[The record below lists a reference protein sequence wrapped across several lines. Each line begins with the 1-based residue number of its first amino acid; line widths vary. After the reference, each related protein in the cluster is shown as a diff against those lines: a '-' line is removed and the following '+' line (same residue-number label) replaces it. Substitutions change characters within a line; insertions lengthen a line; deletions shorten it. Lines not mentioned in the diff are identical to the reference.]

1 MPYTQEEL
9 QKLDFYQNLIDEDE
23 QQYLQRRRLLRDA
36 ASISGS
42 ADDGSLV
49 LRNEEGT
56 VMIFENPYTNE
67 LYEKLYNEYP
77 YIPDFLYTLVQAYSK
92 AERRSDAVEALETWL
107 FSHPNDSQAVE
118 WLSILAPPPTQ

>member
-9 QKLDFYQNLIDEDE
+9 QRLDFYQNLIDEDE

-67 LYEKLYNEYP
+67 LYESG
-77 YIPDFLYTLVQAYSK
+77 PDSTLVIDLLTDTLK
-92 AERRSDAVEALETWL
+92 
-107 FSHPNDSQAVE
+107 NDSTTINKIFDRNFTE
-118 WLSILAPPPTQ
+118 L